1 VATVANSLHTAVPL
15 PTVDLMGGPLA
26 QALRPRAATR
36 APVTT
41 QFLVFNLDL
50 RGRAAVQT
58 SERS

>member
-1 VATVANSLHTAVPL
+1 LHTAVPL